1 MVAALCAVSAYAN
14 VPPFAYGLRN
24 ECLVSHEDTKRTK
37 AGLLA
42 GNLISRRDAEGTETG
57 IHAGVLNRE
66 THERHEKGA
75 GFTYDKAGNL
85 LAATNAD
92 ATVSFVCD
100 NMNRI
105 TSVTSSVYSVYSVV
119 QYSHDKNGN
128 RTGLTLPGNNTVTY
142 TYDDANRLSTL
153 NLSAFSI
160 SAFSFSFDAAGN
172 PTNITYPNGVT
183 AAYTYDEGGRLTG
196 LTYSKG
202 GTAFINRAYTY
213 NAIGQITKR
222 SISAG
227 LEAVPSDTH
236 QHLRH
241 NAADQLTHVSRM
253 DNYEQPERWR
263 DVGPDYDA
271 NGAVTNITVAYNGL
285 TLENAFTWDYEG
297 RLTAYSGEHQTNLW
311 FVAPPIPEW
320 LSFKYD
326 ALGGRVSRTA
336 AVGGAKV
343 HVLDQAAPLKN
354 VLVQRAVNGTIERY
368 YIYAPGFG
376 LVAHIDA
383 DGTARYYH
391 GDHLG
396 STIALTDSSGN
407 VTDQFAYTPYGELM
421 ARTGTGNTD
430 TPYTFCGRHGVYWE
444 GGALYHMKARY
455 YRADLARFIS
465 MDPLGIAGG
474 VNLYAYANGDP
485 MRFLDALGLC
495 AGGDQLWFDDLG
507 GWASDGSAYLQ
518 QTMEETYPWVIAG
531 TLNTAIQVGQGIIST
546 PQTIGH
552 LGEGTGTFFGDPTL
566 ENSEGMFSD
575 ISIGASVL
583 AAGMAPLPSANVP
596 IGPSSVTTPHGT
608 AFQHNSS
615 SALTMR
621 SQIQQGG
628 TVYKGGTLG
637 RSETSASQF
646 LATENP
652 LNPGY
657 AGRYG
662 IPPQNANF
670 DFVMTGSV
678 RSGAPVVTRP
688 APGIPP
694 NPGGGIEG
702 VINSG
707 DYMINSFY
715 MP

>member
-1 MVAALCAVSAYAN
+1 MISACSAASALAN
-14 VPPFAYGLRN
+14 VPPLAYGLRN
-24 ECLVSHEDTKRTK
+24 ECLVSHEDTNRTK

-42 GNLISRRDAEGTETG
+42 GNLISRRDAEGAETG
-57 IHAGVLNRE
+57 IHAVVLNRE
-66 THERHEKGA
+66 IHERHEKGA
-75 GFTYDKAGNL
+75 GFSYDKAGNL

-100 NMNRI
+100 SMNRI
-105 TSVTSSVYSVYSVV
+105 TSVTSFVSSVLSVANYSYD
-119 QYSHDKNGN
+119 HNGN
-128 RTGLTLPGNNTVTY
+128 RTGLTLPGNKTIIY
-142 TYDDANRLSTL
+142 TYDDANRLSDL
-153 NLSAFSI
+153 QLSSFSLQP
-160 SAFSFSFDAAGN
+160 FSFTYDAAN
-172 PTNITYPNGVT
+172 RPTNIVYPNGVT

-196 LTYSKG
+196 LTYTKNGS
-202 GTAFINRAYTY
+202 AFIDRAYTY
-213 NAIGQITKR
+213 NALGQITKR
-222 SISAG
+222 TISAG

-236 QHLRH
+236 QYLRH

-271 NGAVTNITVAYNGL
+271 NGAVTNIAVAYNGL

-311 FVAPPIPEW
+311 FTAPPIPEW

-354 VLVQRAVNGTIERY
+354 VLVQRASNGTIERY

-396 STIALTDSSGN
+396 STIALTDASGN

-421 ARTGTGNTD
+421 ARTGAGNTD

-465 MDPLGIAGG
+465 PDPLGIEGG

-485 MRFLDALGLC
+485 VRFLDALGLC
-495 AGGDQLWFDDLG
+495 AESGDRYNSELWAAPPVHRDY
-507 GWASDGSAYLQ
+507 ASGEIRAPRSMAEIQ
-518 QTMEETYPWVIAG
+518 MAG
-531 TLNTAIQVGQGIIST
+531 AL
-546 PQTIGH
+546 TIGSGISPH
-552 LGEGTGTFFGDPTL
+552 DPH
-566 ENSEGMFSD
+566 S
-575 ISIGASVL
+575 SI
-583 AAGMAPLPSANVP
+583 MARANVEIAASMIASEILFSHAANAIRAIRAGRAVNNAIP
-596 IGPSSVTTPHGT
+596 LNMRFSRTVSVDVAEG
-608 AFQHNSS
+608 
-615 SALTMR
+615 
-621 SQIQQGG
+621 IQSGQF
-628 TVYKGGTLG
+628 TTLG
-637 RSETSASQF
+637 RMGVDDVFITASDDIAG
-646 LATENP
+646 LSRGATANR
-652 LNPGY
+652 LT
-657 AGRYG
+657 
-662 IPPQNANF
+662 IPQSDAAFRIDFTLQNANGVASPVF
-670 DFVMTGSV
+670 
-678 RSGAPVVTRP
+678 RS
-688 APGIPP
+688 
-694 NPGGGIEG
+694 NPGFVQGGRAAGGAREF
-702 VINSG
+702 VIPNRSIG
-707 DYMINSFY
+707 SLDYTIS
-715 MP
+715 PIP